1 MATTITTPRVAGSAS
16 PQALPRWMA
25 WCWLAVIIKCVLV
38 IIAIEHWSVPVHP
51 LWVIGP
57 TLFFATVAT
66 LLYIRHTEN

>member
-1 MATTITTPRVAGSAS
+1 
-16 PQALPRWMA
+16 MA